1 MRLKVIVVFFRP
13 AWLFGPFPSRS
24 LEQLKTNEVA
34 DHVMDDACAFA
45 KFYLQRKWCTVGVG
59 MHAALEGEV

>member
-1 MRLKVIVVFFRP
+1 MLLGSIVVFFRP
-13 AWLFGPFPSRS
+13 AWLFGPLPSRL

-45 KFYLQRKWCTVGVG
+45 KFYLWQKWCTVRVG
-59 MHAALEGEV
+59 AHAVLEGEV

>member
-1 MRLKVIVVFFRP
+1 MRLYDKVVFFRP

-45 KFYLQRKWCTVGVG
+45 KFYLWQKRCAVRVG
-59 MHAALEGEV
+59 MHTVLEGVV